1 MSRLEEKLRNTPKL
15 LQATILCVF
24 LCCTMSLSACARHVA
39 VLRADQRILIIPR
52 GQQFRAIWDGK
63 LQEWVA
69 DDELAVMYKGQL
81 LKLQEEAND
90 AVR

>member
-1 MSRLEEKLRNTPKL
+1 MNRLGEKLLNMPKL

-39 VLRADQRILIIPR
+39 VLRTDQRILIIPKGR
-52 GQQFRAIWDGK
+52 QFSALWDGK

-69 DDELAVMYKGQL
+69 DDDLAVIYKGQL